1 MDWNRSKKRTK
12 PRRPQ
17 PKTTHPPG
25 SLSFTRTT
33 RTRSN
38 SFVLSRVFDES
49 IEKESQN
56 KDNHTHFGCDDE
68 DDFIRLQDVEYD
80 FGSEW

>member
-17 PKTTHPPG
+17 PKTTG

-33 RTRSN
+33 RTRNN

-49 IEKESQN
+49 IEKESQK
-56 KDNHTHFGCDDE
+56 KDNPTHFGCDAE